1 VALFP
6 LSLPCSQEATVTVCR
21 RQEFAKS
28 TACLSVFLLF
38 DGRVGLNF
46 LVNWVFKQS
55 SLHHRILGSPLCV
68 KTCAEF
74 GPFTSQRDELG
85 DGNGQT
91 LSLAPS
97 RNANRQTELQR
108 LEMVA
113 LRRPTGANCCMDS
126 KMDLPRISW
135 SPEGKFRD
143 PTRHVAGMM
152 DKWDVSTLAQIRERR
167 IRTETNRS
175 QRFLRWKVSL

>member
-1 VALFP
+1 LTV
-6 LSLPCSQEATVTVCR
+6 SQEATVTVCR

-46 LVNWVFKQS
+46 LVNCVFKQS

-113 LRRPTGANCCMDS
+113 LRRPTGANCCMNS
-126 KMDLPRISW
+126 KMDLPRIRRKVQRPNS
-135 SPEGKFRD
+135 SCCRRD
-143 PTRHVAGMM
+143 GQMGRVHAGTDTRT
-152 DKWDVSTLAQIRERR
+152 KNSNL
-167 IRTETNRS
+167 
-175 QRFLRWKVSL
+175 